1 MEVTDAL
8 LTKLADLS
16 KLSFNEDE
24 KIELKQDLQNM
35 ISFVEKLSEVDTS
48 NVEPLLHISEN
59 KTALR
64 ADIVSGELNNE
75 VALQNAR
82 KSLPPFFAVPKV
94 IKK

>member
-8 LTKLADLS
+8 LTKLAGLS

-24 KIELKQDLQNM
+24 KTELKKDLQNM
-35 ISFVEKLSEVDTS
+35 ISFVDKLSEVDTS

-59 KTALR
+59 KRALR
-64 ADIVSGELNNE
+64 ADIVDGELNNDE
-75 VALQNAR
+75 ALQNAK
-82 KSLPPFFAVPKV
+82 KSLPPYFAVPKV

>member
-16 KLSFNEDE
+16 KLSFNEEE
-24 KIELKQDLQNM
+24 KTELKKDLQNM
-35 ISFVEKLSEVDTS
+35 ISFVDKLAEVDTA

-59 KTALR
+59 KTSLREDVVCGEINNDAALR
-64 ADIVSGELNNE
+64 
-75 VALQNAR
+75 NAK
-82 KSLPPFFAVPKV
+82 KSLPPYFAVPKV

>member
-8 LTKLADLS
+8 LTKLAELS

-24 KIELKQDLQNM
+24 KTELKKDLQNM
-35 ISFVEKLSEVDTS
+35 ISFVDKLAEVDTS
-48 NVEPLLHISEN
+48 HVEPLLHISEN

-64 ADIVSGELNNE
+64 EDVVSEELNNDA
-75 VALQNAR
+75 ALKNAE
-82 KSLPPFFAVPKV
+82 KSLPPYFAVPKV